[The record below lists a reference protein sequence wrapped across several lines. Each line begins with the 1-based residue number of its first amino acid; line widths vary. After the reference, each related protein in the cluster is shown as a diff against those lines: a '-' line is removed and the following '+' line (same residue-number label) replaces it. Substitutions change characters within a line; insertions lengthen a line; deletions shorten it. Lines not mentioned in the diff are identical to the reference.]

1 MNNENLNF
9 KIFRVSNR
17 GSNAYEK
24 VANSTYAVN
33 VPSELRIPNKIV
45 KVEVVAGSIT
55 MNTDSTFNN
64 YAEIGITSNLPNGF
78 DTEVDG
84 SFNSKNYNLLYTIDT
99 SSYDKQN
106 TERICFQKAS
116 CNFQFLT
123 SSIPEK
129 LEFTSV
135 ATTGAGI
142 LEAIVNDEYIS
153 FVLKLIYYDK

>member
-1 MNNENLNF
+1 MKNLNF

-17 GSNAYEK
+17 GSNVVEK
-24 VANSTYAVN
+24 VSNQTYAVN
-33 VPSELRIPNKIV
+33 IPSELRIPNKLIL
-45 KVEVVAGSIT
+45 VEVIAGSIT

-64 YAEIGITSNLPNGF
+64 YAEIGIISNLPNGF
-78 DTEVDG
+78 DSETQG

-116 CNFQFLT
+116 CSFQFLS

-135 ATTGAGI
+135 ATTGASV
-142 LEAIVNDEYIS
+142 LAPIVNDEYIS
-153 FVLKLIYYDK
+153 FVLKLTYFDK

>member
-1 MNNENLNF
+1 MENLDF

-17 GSNAYEK
+17 GSNVVET
-24 VANSTYAVN
+24 VANSEYRIN

-45 KVEVVAGSIT
+45 KVEVIAGSIT

-78 DTEVDG
+78 DSETLG
-84 SFNSKNYNLLYTIDT
+84 SFNCGNYNLLYTIDT

-116 CNFQFLT
+116 CSFQFLT
-123 SSIPEK
+123 SGLPEK
-129 LEFTSV
+129 LIFTSV
-135 ATTGAGI
+135 ATTGSSVLAP
-142 LEAIVNDEYIS
+142 IVNDEYIS
-153 FVLKLIYYDK
+153 FVLKLTYYDK